1 VKQLRLNLRS
11 PTDNDVSASERVK
24 AAAKR
29 KKAATETL
37 DEAWQRIFA
46 MKNTP
51 ADIERLREVKRA
63 MDAGVI
69 GRHPQDAPKRFSKA
83 EALRLWRELEERKKS
98 DRIRQLIENTPKNY
112 VLVDNAATLSELR
125 EMIETSDLI
134 AIDCETFGENDGD
147 QFDPWIGEM
156 AGFSVSNRERHYYV
170 PLNHV
175 EKTELTP
182 AEIFAELKQPLE
194 STPNVMHNA
203 SFDAKFFYVKYG
215 VDLITNLV
223 ADTQIMS
230 MALDE
235 NRSHRLKDLAKDW
248 LRIEDSYPFDKLFA
262 SPHRFNEV
270 PLKAALVYAA
280 GDTEKTLLLY
290 DWMLKHFDRRD
301 DLRRLK
307 RLVFE
312 IEMPVA
318 RQFIRSDLR
327 GIGFDKEAA
336 AKLDIKFAEEEER
349 LIKEI
354 TELLGEEINIGSPAQ
369 LSKKL
374 YKDLKLPDLENGSTN
389 SKVLKKITSAHPVVP
404 KILEFRQVNQ
414 LRKAFTKTL
423 PDKVKADGKIHQSHN
438 TWGAVTGRFTCQDPN
453 TQQMPSNR
461 PEVRKLFVTE
471 PGRIFISIDYSQIE
485 LRVLAHL
492 ANDPV
497 LIDAF
502 KTGKDIH
509 STTASQITGIPYE
522 QIEAN
527 KDVEGSPEQKA
538 RKNAKP
544 VNFGI
549 AYGITSKGLA
559 NQLNIT
565 EAEAQNII
573 DSYFKGYPAIKEY
586 METQKRLARTRGYV
600 TDIFG
605 RKRRLRD
612 QYKKGYGYGADRQA
626 GNFPIQASAGSI
638 MKKAIVDLQP
648 ILPEMDV
655 NILLQIHDELLFD
668 APETITRE
676 EIELIRSTMENA
688 VNLVV
693 PIRCDV
699 EIYPKRWMESV
710 SLDEWFEKQKEESA

>member
-11 PTDNDVSASERVK
+11 PTDNVSAASERVK

-29 KKAATETL
+29 KQAATETL

-51 ADIERLREVKRA
+51 ADVERLREVKQA

-69 GRHPQDAPKRFSKA
+69 GRHPQDASKRFSKA

-125 EMIETSDLI
+125 EMIEASDLI

-156 AGFSVSNRERHYYV
+156 AGFSVSNRERHFYV

-182 AEIFAELKQPLE
+182 AEIFSELKQPLK

-235 NRSHRLKDLAKDW
+235 NRSHKLKDLAKDW

-336 AKLDIKFAEEEER
+336 AKLDIQFAEEEER

-354 TELLGEEINIGSPAQ
+354 TELLGEEINLESPTQ

-374 YKDLKLPDLENGSTN
+374 YKDLRLPDLENGSTN

-404 KILEFRQVNQ
+404 KILEFRQVNK
-414 LRKAFTKTL
+414 LRSAFTKKL
-423 PDKVKADGKIHQSHN
+423 PDKLKEDGKVHPSHN
-438 TWGAVTGRFTCQDPN
+438 TWGAKTGRFTCQDPN

-509 STTASQITGIPYE
+509 STTASQITGISYE

-573 DSYFKGYPAIKEY
+573 DSYFKGYPAIKAY

-626 GNFPIQASAGSI
+626 GNFPIQASAGSV

-648 ILPEMDV
+648 ILPKMDV

-688 VNLVV
+688 VKLVV

-710 SLDEWFEKQKEESA
+710 SLDEWFEKQKEESR

>member
-11 PTDNDVSASERVK
+11 PTDNVSAASERVK

-29 KKAATETL
+29 KQAATETL

-51 ADIERLREVKRA
+51 ADVERLREVKQA

-69 GRHPQDAPKRFSKA
+69 GRHPQDASKRFSKA

-182 AEIFAELKQPLE
+182 AEIFSELKQPLE

-235 NRSHRLKDLAKDW
+235 NRSHKLKDLAKDW

-336 AKLDIKFAEEEER
+336 AKLDIQFAEEEER

-354 TELLGEEINIGSPAQ
+354 TELLGEEINLESPTQ

-374 YKDLKLPDLENGSTN
+374 YKDLRLPDLENGSTN

-404 KILEFRQVNQ
+404 KILEFRQVNK
-414 LRKAFTKTL
+414 LRSAFTKKL
-423 PDKVKADGKIHQSHN
+423 PDKLKEDGKVHPSHN
-438 TWGAVTGRFTCQDPN
+438 TWGAKTGRFTCQDPN

-710 SLDEWFEKQKEESA
+710 SLEEWFEIQKEESA

>member
-1 VKQLRLNLRS
+1 MTTLKLRLNLPS
-11 PTDNDVSASERVK
+11 NQAEQAERVQ
-24 AAAKR
+24 AAVKR
-29 KKAATETL
+29 KQAATETME
-37 DEAWQRIFA
+37 EAWARILA
-46 MKNTP
+46 MKNSD
-51 ADIERLREVKRA
+51 ADRQRLLEVKRA
-63 MDAGVI
+63 MEAGKIGRSPADAG
-69 GRHPQDAPKRFSKA
+69 KRFSKA
-83 EALRLWRELEERKKS
+83 EALRLWRQLEDREKS
-98 DRIRQLIENTPKNY
+98 ERIRQLIEDTPRNY

-125 EMIETSDLI
+125 ESIESSDII
-134 AIDCETFGENDGD
+134 AIDCETFGEKDGD
-147 QFDPWIGEM
+147 QFDPWVGEM

-182 AEIFAELKQPLE
+182 EEIFAELKKPLE
-194 STPNVMHNA
+194 STPNIMHNA
-203 SFDAKFFYVKYG
+203 PFDAKFFYVKYG
-215 VDLITNLV
+215 IDLITNLV

-235 NRSHRLKDLAKDW
+235 NRSHKLKDLAKDW
-248 LRIEDSYPFDKLFA
+248 LGIEDAYPFDKLFA

-270 PLKAALVYAA
+270 PLNAALVYAA

-290 DWMLKHFDRRD
+290 DWMLKHFDRRE

-307 RLVFE
+307 QLVFE

-327 GIGFDKEAA
+327 GIPFDKEEAK
-336 AKLDIKFAEEEER
+336 KLDVQLAEEEKK

-354 TELLGEEINIGSPAQ
+354 MELLGEEININSPSQ

-374 YKDLKLPDLENGSTN
+374 YKDLKLPDLKNGSTN
-389 SKVLKKITSAHPVVP
+389 SKVLKKITSSHPVIP
-404 KILEFRQVNQ
+404 KILEFRQVTK
-414 LRKAFTKTL
+414 LRQSFTKTL
-423 PDKVKADGKIHQSHN
+423 PDKVKADGRIHQSHN

-453 TQQMPSNR
+453 TQQMPANR

-522 QIEAN
+522 QIEAR
-527 KDVEGSPEQKA
+527 KDIEGSPEQKA

-549 AYGITSKGLA
+549 AYGITAQGLSD
-559 NQLNIT
+559 QLNISK
-565 EAEAQNII
+565 EEAQKII
-573 DSYFKGYPAIKEY
+573 DSYFKGYPAIKTY
-586 METQKRLARTRGYV
+586 METQTRLARTRGYV

-626 GNFPIQASAGSI
+626 GNFPIQSSAGSI
-638 MKKAIVDLQP
+638 MKKAIVDLLP
-648 ILPEMDV
+648 ILPKMDV
-655 NILLQIHDELLFD
+655 YILLQIHDELLFD
-668 APETITRE
+668 APETITPE

-688 VNLVV
+688 VKLKV

-710 SLDEWFEKQKEESA
+710 SLEEWFANKQKEESA

>member
-11 PTDNDVSASERVK
+11 PTDNVSAASERVK

-51 ADIERLREVKRA
+51 ADVERLREVKRA

-69 GRHPQDAPKRFSKA
+69 GRHPQDAHKRFSKA

-175 EKTELTP
+175 EKTELTS
-182 AEIFAELKQPLE
+182 AEIFSELKQPLE
-194 STPNVMHNA
+194 ETPNVMHNA

-235 NRSHRLKDLAKDW
+235 NRSHKLKDLAKDW

-312 IEMPVA
+312 IEIPVA

-336 AKLDIKFAEEEER
+336 AKLDIQFAEEEER

-461 PEVRKLFVTE
+461 PEVRKLFVSE
-471 PGRIFISIDYSQIE
+471 PVRIFISIDYSQIE

-688 VNLVV
+688 VKLVV

-710 SLDEWFEKQKEESA
+710 SLEEWFANK